1 MNSVTRYVLQ
11 VLNAIFYTFKGMPN
25 KEQILKEL
33 KKRKSHYYKKTDFKV

>member
-25 KEQILKEL
+25 KEKILKEL
-33 KKRKSHYYKKTDFKV
+33 KSVNRMTTKKTDFKV